1 METKWLEDLAVLA
14 ETRNFS
20 QAAQLRHITQSAF
33 SRRIQSL
40 EAWACTELVDRSSQP
55 PRLTPAGEFLR
66 KQGNGVLEAL
76 ATTRGALRCFNAGGH
91 DTIDFAATPVL
102 GFSFYPAWSAALA
115 QDLGGV
121 RTRLVAQN
129 SDDCTMFQELGRRI
143 DFLLAYD
150 HPALARAPDM
160 EVYEKIVLQQ
170 DRLAPFSKADAFGR
184 PLFEISCDAAHPT
197 PYLGYTAGAC
207 LGRLAEWML
216 EEARSPVYL
225 DQVYETD
232 MVIGLK
238 AMVLQGHGVAFLPY
252 GAIAHEVDEGKVA
265 CAAGLLR
272 DELQLQLDVCMYR
285 RKPSQDVPPKR
296 AAQALWE
303 GLGRGKGSAPALHG
317 LPREQPGPEEFGGPR
332 VAARADGLYAV
343 GAD

>member
-33 SRRIQSL
+33 SRRIQAL
-40 EAWACTELVDRSSQP
+40 EAWAGTELVDRSSQP
-55 PRLTPAGEFLR
+55 PQLTPAGEFLR

-76 ATTRGALRCFNAGGH
+76 ATTRGGLRCFNAGGQ

-102 GFSFYPAWSAALA
+102 GFSFYPAWSAALTDA
-115 QDLGGV
+115 PGGV

-150 HPALARAPDM
+150 HPALARSPDM
-160 EVYEKIVLQQ
+160 AVYEKLVLEQ
-170 DRLAPFSKADAFGR
+170 DVLMPVSKLGPDGA
-184 PLFEISCDAAHPT
+184 PLFEISCDASHPT

-216 EEARSPVYL
+216 EEAHGPVYL

-238 AMVLQGHGVAFLPY
+238 AMVLQGHGVAFLPR
-252 GAIAHEVDEGKVA
+252 GAVRHEMEEGKVG
-265 CAAGLLR
+265 CAAGLMR

-285 RKPSQDVPPKR
+285 RKPSGEVPSKR
-296 AAQALWE
+296 AAQSLWE
-303 GLGRGKGSAPALHG
+303 GLGRGSSGTVQPLA
-317 LPREQPGPEEFGGPR
+317 REQGRPEEFRGAR
-332 VAARADGLYAV
+332 MAAGAHRLDAI